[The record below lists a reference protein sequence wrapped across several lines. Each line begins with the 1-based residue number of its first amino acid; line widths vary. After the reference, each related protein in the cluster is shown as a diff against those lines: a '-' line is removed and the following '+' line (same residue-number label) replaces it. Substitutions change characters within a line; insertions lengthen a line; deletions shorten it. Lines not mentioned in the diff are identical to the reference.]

1 MKKLFTL
8 FFLISVTLSAQLN
21 IETLT
26 GKAFAN
32 NYGYYMLEKV
42 CDLAGGRLMG
52 TPQNELGFEILK
64 KKLSDNG
71 LSAYYEE
78 FTSPIWYRGDDKV
91 EMTVPY
97 KKELR
102 VSALAYSS
110 PSKIE
115 QGEVVYVLSGYEVDY
130 YGIDAKDKIVVISQT
145 RPKGR
150 EELLRGEAI
159 KIAHKMG
166 AVAALFIN
174 EAKGGK
180 VLCGVGNFKGTPLP
194 IPAFSLTNEEGNKL
208 KRLLE
213 NREKVV
219 MDIACNSYVKTGVSK
234 NLIYTLQGRK
244 KEKVVIGAHFDSW
257 DLSDGAIDNGHGSAV
272 IFEAAV
278 LLNKLGIK
286 PERTIEFVWFNGE
299 ETGLWGSKKYVE
311 KHKNDSIFAMFNLD
325 MPGKVNGY
333 NVMGFDHLIPTIKEI
348 TSKSGSFELSNVM
361 STAWTNSDHMF
372 FMFEGIP
379 VLTPTGGM
387 TKEMTEHYHDFGDT
401 FDKVDKDYI
410 SHGAIAVAFLANGL
424 SESNIPYK
432 RASKEEVIKLLKDH
446 NLEPRLKKQE
456 EYPF

>member
-8 FFLISVTLSAQLN
+8 FLLISVTLSAQPK
-21 IETLT
+21 IEALT
-26 GKAFAN
+26 GNALTN

-64 KKLSDNG
+64 KQLSDNG
-71 LSAYYEE
+71 LSSYYEE

-91 EMTVPY
+91 LMTIPY

-102 VSALAYSS
+102 ATALAYTS
-110 PSKIE
+110 PAKIE
-115 QGEVVYVLSGYEVDY
+115 KGEVIYALSGYEVDY
-130 YGIDAKDKIVVISQT
+130 EGKDVSGKIVVISQT

-159 KIAHKMG
+159 RIAHKKG

-194 IPAFSLTNEEGNKL
+194 IPAFSLTFEEGYKL
-208 KRLLE
+208 IRLLE
-213 NREKVV
+213 KGEKV
-219 MDIACNSYVKTGVSK
+219 MMNITSTSYVKTGVSK
-234 NLIYTLQGRK
+234 NLVYKLEGSK
-244 KEKVVIGAHFDSW
+244 KEKIVIGAHFDSW
-257 DLSDGAIDNGHGSAV
+257 DLGDGAIDNGHGSAV

-286 PERTIEFVWFNGE
+286 PDRTIEFVWFNGE

-311 KHKNDSIFAMFNLD
+311 KHKNDSIFVMFNLD
-325 MPGKVNGY
+325 MPGKINGY
-333 NVMGFDHLIPTIKEI
+333 NVMGFDHLIPAIKEI
-348 TSKSGSFELSNVM
+348 TSKSGTYDLSNIM

-387 TKEMTEHYHDFGDT
+387 TKEMTEYYHDFGDT

-410 SHGAIAVAFLANGL
+410 SFGAVGVAFLANGL
-424 SESNIPYK
+424 SNSEIPYK

-446 NLEPRLKKQE
+446 NLEVRLKKQE

>member
-1 MKKLFTL
+1 MKNLFAL
-8 FFLISVTLSAQLN
+8 FFILSLTISAQLN

-26 GKAFAN
+26 GKAFTN
-32 NYGYYMLEKV
+32 SYGYNMLEKV

-52 TPQNELGFEILK
+52 TPQNKLGFEILK
-64 KKLSDNG
+64 KELSDNG
-71 LSAYYEE
+71 LNSSYEE

-91 EMTVPY
+91 LMTVPY
-97 KKELR
+97 LKELR
-102 VSALAYSS
+102 ASALAYSS
-110 PSKIE
+110 PAKIE
-115 QGEVVYVLSGYEVDY
+115 NGEVLYVLSGYDVDY
-130 YGIDAKDKIVVISQT
+130 EGKDATGKIVVISQA

-159 KIAHKMG
+159 KIAHKLG

-194 IPAFSLTNEEGNKL
+194 IPAFSLTYEEGSKL

-213 NREKVV
+213 NGEKVV
-219 MDIACNSYVKTGVSK
+219 MDITSKSYVKSGVSN
-234 NLIYTLQGRK
+234 NLVYTLHGKK
-244 KEKVVIGAHFDSW
+244 KEKIVIGAHFDSW

-278 LLNKLGIK
+278 LLSKMGIK
-286 PERTIEFVWFNGE
+286 PEKTIEFVWFNGE

-311 KHKNDSIFAMFNLD
+311 QHKNDSIYAMFNLD

-333 NVMGFDHLIPTIKEI
+333 NVMGFDHLIPAIKEI
-348 TSKSGSFELSNVM
+348 TSKSGSYDLSNII

-387 TKEMTEHYHDFGDT
+387 TKELTEHYHDFGDT

-410 SHGAIAVAFLANGL
+410 SYGAVAVAFLADGL
-424 SESNIPYK
+424 SLSDTPYK

-446 NLEPRLKKQE
+446 NLETRLKKQE